1 MPARGSDLR
10 HVRDT
15 DRDGRVHAPDR
26 DCLAG
31 SGLSAAQIPAAPT
44 DRADLSW
51 ARLAALG
58 GLIPSVTRLG
68 DELAL
73 VYSAAQITG
82 SALAPLADWTWDGT
96 RFAPPA

>member
-1 MPARGSDLR
+1 
-10 HVRDT
+10 
-15 DRDGRVHAPDR
+15 
-26 DCLAG
+26 
-31 SGLSAAQIPAAPT
+31 
-44 DRADLSW
+44 
-51 ARLAALG
+51 
-58 GLIPSVTRLG
+58 VTRLG